1 MNPATP
7 KPSRT
12 LSTKH
17 GQLTGTQL
25 IRARFYETFDQWL
38 TPQALHYIF
47 TRTPAVDHNDKPIH
61 DPEFENLVR
70 WHPQSARTQ
79 LTAEANAFFAAL
91 PERDRKRADF
101 ADQQRQQHRSAIAAH
116 LAKRSRKH
124 LQPPTI
130 PGL

>member
-1 MNPATP
+1 MNTATP
-7 KPSRT
+7 NPSRT

-17 GQLTGTQL
+17 GQLTGAQL
-25 IRARFYETFDQWL
+25 IRARFYETFDEWL

-47 TRTPAVDHNDKPIH
+47 TRTPAVDHNDKPIY

-70 WHPQSARTQ
+70 WHPQSAHNQ
-79 LTAEANAFFAAL
+79 LIGEANAFFAAL
-91 PERDRKRADF
+91 LERDRKRTDF
-101 ADQQRQQHRSAIAAH
+101 ADQQRQQDRSAIAAH

-124 LQPPTI
+124 LQPSTI

>member
-1 MNPATP
+1 MPN
-7 KPSRT
+7 PSRT

-17 GQLTGTQL
+17 GQLTGAQL
-25 IRARFYETFDQWL
+25 IRARFYETFDEWL

-47 TRTPAVDHNDKPIH
+47 TRTPAVDHNDKAIH

-70 WHPQSARTQ
+70 WHPQAARNQ
-79 LTAEANAFFAAL
+79 LIGEANAFFAAL

-101 ADQQRQQHRSAIAAH
+101 ADQQRQQDRSALATH
-116 LAKRSRKH
+116 TAKRRRKNA
-124 LQPPTI
+124 QPPTI

>member
-1 MNPATP
+1 MNPVIS

-12 LSTKH
+12 LRTKH
-17 GQLTGTQL
+17 GRLTGQQL
-25 IRARFYETFDQWL
+25 IRARFHETLDDWL

-47 TRTPAVDHNDKPIH
+47 TRTPAVDHYDRPIY

-70 WHPQSARTQ
+70 WHPQSARNQ
-79 LTAEANAFFAAL
+79 LIGEANAFFAAL

-101 ADQQRQQHRSAIAAH
+101 ADQQRQQAREVIATVV
-116 LAKRSRKH
+116 AKRRRKNV
-124 LQPPTI
+124 QPPTI

>member
-1 MNPATP
+1 MNTAMPN
-7 KPSRT
+7 PSRT

-17 GQLTGTQL
+17 GQLTGQQL
-25 IRARFYETFDQWL
+25 IRARFYETFDEWL

-70 WHPQSARTQ
+70 WHPQSAQNQ
-79 LTAEANAFFAAL
+79 LIGEANAFFAAL
-91 PERDRKRADF
+91 PELDRKRADF
-101 ADQQRQQHRSAIAAH
+101 ADQQRQQDRGAIAAH

-124 LQPPTI
+124 LKPPTI